1 MSTSASWNPLDQK
14 SRQIAAVRQSL
25 SLHTAQQTGQEG
37 RESKKTVTR
46 IAYGHTRH
54 TYFCPFIVKTRSR
67 VLNLFLI
74 SFQIRKKSRRFILT
88 EFCHDFTLFWSKLN
102 EANSPSLNTQ
112 SCNRRHL
119 FSTFRFENLSIS
131 PKKNCFFN
139 FFRNPVPPKVPYC
152 RTGYLDLANLDTI
165 SIGKILDQSFHRL

>member
-67 VLNLFLI
+67 VLNLFLFHFK
-74 SFQIRKKSRRFILT
+74 SGKRVVDSVFQATYTT

-102 EANSPSLNTQ
+102 EANS
-112 SCNRRHL
+112 
-119 FSTFRFENLSIS
+119 
-131 PKKNCFFN
+131 
-139 FFRNPVPPKVPYC
+139 
-152 RTGYLDLANLDTI
+152 DTI
-165 SIGKILDQSFHRL
+165 YQYWTNLGSEFS

>member
-25 SLHTAQQTGQEG
+25 SLHSTYSSTNRARGQ
-37 RESKKTVTR
+37 REQKKTVTR

-139 FFRNPVPPKVPYC
+139 FFNFFNFFQRKRNYK
-152 RTGYLDLANLDTI
+152 
-165 SIGKILDQSFHRL
+165 SHFM

>member
-25 SLHTAQQTGQEG
+25 ALHTAQQTGQEG

-67 VLNLFLI
+67 VLNLFL
-74 SFQIRKKSRRFILT
+74 F
-88 EFCHDFTLFWSKLN
+88 H
-102 EANSPSLNTQ
+102 
-112 SCNRRHL
+112 
-119 FSTFRFENLSIS
+119 FRS
-131 PKKNCFFN
+131 
-139 FFRNPVPPKVPYC
+139 
-152 RTGYLDLANLDTI
+152 
-165 SIGKILDQSFHRL
+165 GKRILDSVFQATPLNFVMILPFFGLN